1 MLKFITKRAAQSC
14 VALSFVGSIGAAQS
28 FDEGSFDE
36 GSFGDAGNVAAVVPE
51 STQPNPVAGGGSSG
65 GFDEGSFEPGGTGGS
80 SPVVA
85 PSPDV
90 PSGGDVAGIV
100 GGDDFPGGNVLPDT
114 PSSDVVVP
122 APQPNPQPVPTPNPA
137 PNSGGVDPQITAF
150 ETRDFG
156 VSPQNS
162 LRQGQF
168 HGPTPTAVP
177 GGHLVTTEGL
187 TQAMN
192 TGTQMVVIDV
202 LGGPYGLPNAF
213 SAPALAQA
221 GSFNDRTQQQANS
234 WLHQITGGNRNLP
247 IVIYCSDP
255 MCWLSYNASL
265 RAIAAG
271 YQQVYWYRGGLQ
283 AWQMVGLPMQ
293 PTGF

>member
-1 MLKFITKRAAQSC
+1 MLNFIVKRAAQSC
-14 VALSFVGSIGAAQS
+14 VALGLVGTMCTAQS
-28 FDEGSFDE
+28 FDEGSFGD
-36 GSFGDAGNVAAVVPE
+36 GSNVTTAPAPAQ
-51 STQPNPVAGGGSSG
+51 TQPAPSSGGGSVG
-65 GFDEGSFEPGGTGGS
+65 GFNEGSFEPGGTGGTPS
-80 SPVVA
+80 DVA
-85 PSPDV
+85 PVPDG
-90 PSGGDVAGIV
+90 SGGGTGGEVAGIV
-100 GGDDFPGGNVLPDT
+100 GGDNFPTGIVLPDT
-114 PSSDVVVP
+114 PQSDVVKPV
-122 APQPNPQPVPTPNPA
+122 PQPNPQPTPTPG
-137 PNSGGVDPQITAF
+137 PNSGGVDPQIIAF

-156 VSPQNS
+156 VPPQNS

-168 HGPTPTAVP
+168 HAPTPTAVP
-177 GGHLVTTEGL
+177 GGNLLTTDGLV
-187 TQAMN
+187 QAMN
-192 TGTQMVVIDV
+192 NGTQMVVIDV

-221 GSFNDRTQQQANS
+221 GSYNDRTQQQANS
-234 WLHQITGGNRNLP
+234 WLHQITGGNQNLP

>member
-1 MLKFITKRAAQSC
+1 MLQLIVKRVVHSGAA
-14 VALSFVGSIGAAQS
+14 LGLIGSICVAQS
-28 FDEGSFDE
+28 FDEGSFGDG
-36 GSFGDAGNVAAVVPE
+36 GSVIAAVPE
-51 STQPNPVAGGGSSG
+51 QTQVTPGSGGGSTG
-65 GFDEGSFEPGGTGGS
+65 GFDESSFEPGGSGGT
-80 SPVVA
+80 
-85 PSPDV
+85 
-90 PSGGDVAGIV
+90 PSGIAPAPDGSGTAGAGVV

-114 PSSDVVVP
+114 PQADNVTP
-122 APQPNPQPVPTPNPA
+122 APQPTPQPAARPTPNPG
-137 PNSGGVDPQITAF
+137 PNTTGVDPQITAF

-168 HGPTPTAVP
+168 HAPTPTAVP
-177 GGHLVTTEGL
+177 GGHLLTTQVL
-187 TQAMN
+187 VQAMN
-192 TGTQMVVIDV
+192 DGTQMVVIDV

-213 SAPALAQA
+213 SAPALSYA

-234 WLHQITGGNRNLP
+234 WLHQITGGDRNLP

-265 RAIAAG
+265 RTIAAG